1 MFEKMKS
8 ELEAT
13 MQANN
18 VPFASFGVTDAHATR
33 MHAHIGSVG
42 DAALDDTHIFR
53 IASMTKPIVT
63 LAALQLV
70 AGGDLRLDQ
79 PMKEILP
86 ELGEVQVVSRKG
98 DELCMRRWRATLPC
112 TIF

>member
-18 VPFASFGVTDAHATR
+18 VPFASFGVTDAHTTR
-33 MHAHIGSVG
+33 MHTHIGSVG
-42 DAALDDTHIFR
+42 GAALDDTHIFR

-63 LAALQLV
+63 LAA
-70 AGGDLRLDQ
+70 
-79 PMKEILP
+79 
-86 ELGEVQVVSRKG
+86 
-98 DELCMRRWRATLPC
+98 
-112 TIF
+112 